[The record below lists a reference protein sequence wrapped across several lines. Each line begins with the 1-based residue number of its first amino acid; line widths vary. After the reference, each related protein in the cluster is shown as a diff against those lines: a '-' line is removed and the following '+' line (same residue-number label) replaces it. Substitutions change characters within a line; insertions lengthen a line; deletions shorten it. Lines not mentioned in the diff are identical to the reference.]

1 MFSIKEIKDITNA
14 FIVNGKED
22 TKIYK
27 FNISKENCNENSFYI
42 PILWKEDRQQYIIK
56 AVQSGAIGYM
66 INSNYE
72 QKEKIIQESK
82 RLNSKII
89 ILEVEDIN
97 EAMYKLAKY
106 KRNQNINIPLI
117 AVTGSIGKTT
127 TTAMIASII
136 KEEKK
141 VLTDIENNNTKTL
154 LSRLMLDIEDYEIAV
169 LEAGMGNKGSM
180 ELISKLLNPSIVVI
194 NNIGTAHIEKL
205 GNKEN
210 ILEEK
215 LKLLNYMKDGKTVFL
230 NDDDSLLKRTKL
242 DATYN
247 IKKYSL
253 KEAKNIKQVEN
264 FIYFET
270 NLYGKNTMFSL
281 KAYGEHNVL
290 NAICAIRIAEFLNI
304 KKENIEKGIKNYT
317 GVDGRFNVITKN
329 NYTIIDDTYNASI
342 DSMQSG
348 LTTANNMKSYK
359 RKIAILGEML
369 ELGEY
374 SVELHKQVGE
384 IFKEI
389 DFDIV
394 LTQGE
399 NTQYICENAKKY
411 MKNKTVINFKTQ
423 EELIYF
429 VLKEMKMGD
438 LIYLKASNKMN
449 FNNIVKKLIEN
460 I

>member
-89 ILEVEDIN
+89 ILEVQDIN

-141 VLTDIENNNTKTL
+141 VLTDIGNNNTKTL

-342 DSMQSG
+342 DSMKSG